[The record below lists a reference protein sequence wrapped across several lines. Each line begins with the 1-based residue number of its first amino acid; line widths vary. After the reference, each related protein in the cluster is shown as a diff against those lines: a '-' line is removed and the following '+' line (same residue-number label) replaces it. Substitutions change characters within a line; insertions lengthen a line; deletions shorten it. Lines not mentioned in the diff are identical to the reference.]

1 MQVFRPGM
9 KENAGMF
16 SFIFVLTRAGGYVRI
31 KMKKKKGELPM
42 KKTGKRAGGRS
53 FFPSKEAEGLLLAV
67 FSPIFCSLCAVIF
80 WVQSAGALTKGEA
93 AYFAGALAFPLA
105 ALIVSLFGAL
115 ILTVANRRG
124 EIHRK

>member
-53 FFPSKEAEGLLLAV
+53 FFPSKEAEGLLFAV
-67 FSPIFCSLCAVIF
+67 FLPIFCSLCAVLF
-80 WVQSAGALTKGEA
+80 RVQS
-93 AYFAGALAFPLA
+93 AGALAFPLA

-115 ILTVANRRG
+115 ILTVADRRG

>member
-1 MQVFRPGM
+1 
-9 KENAGMF
+9 
-16 SFIFVLTRAGGYVRI
+16 
-31 KMKKKKGELPM
+31 M

-53 FFPSKEAEGLLLAV
+53 FFPSKEAEGLLFTV
-67 FSPIFCSLCAVIF
+67 FLPIFCSLCAVLF
-80 WVQSAGALTKGEA
+80 RVQSAGALTKGE

-115 ILTVANRRG
+115 ILTVADRRG